1 MESNQDLA
9 GKVVVVTGAGR
20 GIGKQI
26 AIGAG
31 QRGASV
37 ALVEVI
43 SENLEAASKE
53 LAAMGIKVKGYLTDL
68 SIESEVV
75 DNFKQIEK
83 DFGQI
88 DCLVNNAM
96 IHDSA
101 DLLGTSLDV
110 WNKSLAVTLT
120 GSFLTIRACLPGND

>member
-43 SENLEAASKE
+43 SENLEAAS
-53 LAAMGIKVKGYLTDL
+53 
-68 SIESEVV
+68 
-75 DNFKQIEK
+75 
-83 DFGQI
+83 
-88 DCLVNNAM
+88 
-96 IHDSA
+96 
-101 DLLGTSLDV
+101 
-110 WNKSLAVTLT
+110 
-120 GSFLTIRACLPGND
+120 